1 MLRSLITVENGLGSL
16 HELIETVVAATDR
29 KGGEGRETNSHT
41 LHGYS
46 DKVIVFNIIYCMSV
60 T

>member
-29 KGGEGRETNSHT
+29 KGGEERETNSRT

-46 DKVIVFNIIYCMSV
+46 NKVIAFNIIYCMSV